1 MTQVN
6 RCVKLSLIAS
16 NIFFAI
22 VGGAIIALALLLQ
35 VLTRLNGVSLEG
47 LGVVLILL
55 YVVGTLTMA
64 VAAVGAYG
72 AQRQSRVALIVFLVC
87 MVIGTLTMLR
97 VGVSLAAVRPEV
109 KGAMS
114 GYVLNLLP
122 LDQASEKTK
131 EVANGV
137 QEMMRCCGVVS
148 YDDWRQNI
156 PDSCLCDQAAR
167 AHHKC
172 QVVNYNLM
180 MLQMRKSVF
189 RQPCFP
195 LIVHYVLLGFDITM
209 GIVFV
214 LALLALLGLTL
225 SSILIHQL
233 RVGGRPAVML
243 VPAIFK
249 PAPPKY
255 QELQNAPVY

>member
-6 RCVKLSLIAS
+6 RCVKLSLIVS

-35 VLTRLNGVSLEG
+35 LLTRLNGASLEG
-47 LGVVLILL
+47 RGSALILL
-55 YVVGTLTMA
+55 YVVGTITMV

-72 AQRQSRVALIVFLVC
+72 AHRQSRVALIVFLVC
-87 MVIGTLTMLR
+87 MVIGTLMMLR
-97 VGVSLAAVRPEV
+97 VGIPLAAVRPEV
-109 KGAMS
+109 EGLMS
-114 GYVLNLLP
+114 RRFGELLP
-122 LDQASEKTK
+122 LDEADEKTK
-131 EVANGV
+131 EIADGV
-137 QEMMRCCGVVS
+137 QEMMQCCGVFS

-156 PDSCLCDQAAR
+156 PDSCLCDEAAR
-167 AHHKC
+167 LEGKC

-195 LIVHYVLLGFDITM
+195 LIVHYVLLAFDIVM
-209 GIVFV
+209 GIAFV

-233 RVGGRPAVML
+233 RAGRRPAVML